1 VFSDPKARFEYVPN
15 CPEDDPVT
23 PPVAKSMVS
32 APSDEPSLVVNVQLV
47 GVAIEADA
55 HKDRAA
61 AHRSDFIE
69 FLPFAAISNVLRL
82 SLRLFCDLTSILYH
96 RRKFG
101 FGLRFSWRCARGSQG
116 QRIDGVT
123 DVAHIIVVGNEK
135 GGSGK
140 STTCMHVGTALAR
153 MGFRVGAL
161 DLDLR
166 QRSFGRYVENRRA
179 YMERMG
185 LNLPSPEYMA
195 LPEVDT
201 ATLQP
206 DENAYDARLSAAI
219 AAMEP
224 ASDFIVIDCPGSHT
238 RLSQFAHSLAD
249 TLITPLN
256 DSFVDFD
263 LLARVDPETGK
274 VKGPSIYS
282 EMVWG
287 ARQLRAQAGLKPIDW
302 IVLRNRLGAQ
312 QMHNKKKVGAALE
325 ELSRRIGFRVAPG
338 FSERVIF
345 RELFPRGLTLLDLKD
360 TGVDQLNISN
370 IAARQE
376 VRDLIAA
383 LRLPAV
389 SSGA

>member
-1 VFSDPKARFEYVPN
+1 
-15 CPEDDPVT
+15 
-23 PPVAKSMVS
+23 M
-32 APSDEPSLVVNVQLV
+32 
-47 GVAIEADA
+47 
-55 HKDRAA
+55 
-61 AHRSDFIE
+61 
-69 FLPFAAISNVLRL
+69 
-82 SLRLFCDLTSILYH
+82 
-96 RRKFG
+96 
-101 FGLRFSWRCARGSQG
+101 
-116 QRIDGVT
+116 
-123 DVAHIIVVGNEK
+123 AHIIVVGNEK

-179 YMERMG
+179 YMGRMT
-185 LNLPSPEYMA
+185 LSLPTPDYRELPDLSPDQ
-195 LPEVDT
+195 V
-201 ATLQP
+201 QP
-206 DENAYDARLSAAI
+206 GENAFDARLSAAI
-219 AAMEP
+219 AALDP
-224 ASDFIVIDCPGSHT
+224 VSDFIVIDCPGSHT
-238 RLSQFAHSLAD
+238 RLSQVAHSLAD

-263 LLARVDPETGK
+263 LLARVDPETGR

-282 EMVWG
+282 EMVWN

-345 RELFPRGLTLLDLKD
+345 RELFPRGLTLLDLRD
-360 TGVDQLNISN
+360 TGVDQLNLSN

-376 VRDLIAA
+376 VRDLMTE
-383 LRLPAV
+383 LRLPGVRADF
-389 SSGA
+389 

>member
-1 VFSDPKARFEYVPN
+1 MP
-15 CPEDDPVT
+15 
-23 PPVAKSMVS
+23 
-32 APSDEPSLVVNVQLV
+32 
-47 GVAIEADA
+47 G
-55 HKDRAA
+55 
-61 AHRSDFIE
+61 
-69 FLPFAAISNVLRL
+69 
-82 SLRLFCDLTSILYH
+82 
-96 RRKFG
+96 G
-101 FGLRFSWRCARGSQG
+101 WGL
-116 QRIDGVT
+116 
-123 DVAHIIVVGNEK
+123 AHIIVVGNEK

-140 STTCMHVGTALAR
+140 STTCMHVATALAR
-153 MGFRVGAL
+153 MGHRVGAL

-166 QRSFGRYVENRRA
+166 QKTFGRYVENRRA
-179 YMERMG
+179 YLARAG
-185 LNLPSPEYMA
+185 LTLPTPDYRD
-195 LPEVDT
+195 LPEVD
-201 ATLQP
+201 AAHVPQG
-206 DENAYDARLSAAI
+206 ENAFDLRLSTAVT
-219 AAMEP
+219 AMEP
-224 ASDFIVIDCPGSHT
+224 QSDFIVIDCPGSHT
-238 RLSQFAHSLAD
+238 RLSQVAHSLAD

-263 LLARVDPETGK
+263 LLARMDMETGR

-360 TGVDQLNISN
+360 TGVDQLNLSN

-376 VRDLIAA
+376 VRDLMGA
-383 LRLPAV
+383 LRLPGV
-389 SSGA
+389 RVTF